1 MKFDNIQKQVR
12 QQRCAGFS
20 YAQENPAAGFRDMV
34 TVYCDGRLLFERFC
48 AGEAAGRVCALWAP
62 EGADEA
68 GRIRWDYG
76 ACAYSGAQQAPK
88 ALTGAGAGGLV
99 FDGRPYRWA
108 LCEQRKTDRQNGY
121 GALKTWWLCHFG
133 K

>member
-68 GRIRWDYG
+68 GRIRWIT
-76 ACAYSGAQQAPK
+76 AR
-88 ALTGAGAGGLV
+88 ALIP
-99 FDGRPYRWA
+99 GRSR
-108 LCEQRKTDRQNGY
+108 RQG
-121 GALKTWWLCHFG
+121 C
-133 K
+133 

>member
-1 MKFDNIQKQVR
+1 MYKR
-12 QQRCAGFS
+12 Q
-20 YAQENPAAGFRDMV
+20 
-34 TVYCDGRLLFERFC
+34 VYCDGRLLFERFC

-88 ALTGAGAGGLV
+88 AVSYTHLDVYKRQAVALPALLYTLGQAQAGAPLWWHMNSLLLGGAFAAMTL
-99 FDGRPYRWA
+99 
-108 LCEQRKTDRQNGY
+108 
-121 GALKTWWLCHFG
+121 
-133 K
+133 

>member
-1 MKFDNIQKQVR
+1 MKFDNIQKQVK

-108 LCEQRKTDRQNGY
+108 LCEQRKTDRQNG
-121 GALKTWWLCHFG
+121 
-133 K
+133 

>member
-68 GRIRWDYG
+68 GRIRWGLRRVRLFRG
-76 ACAYSGAQQAPK
+76 A
-88 ALTGAGAGGLV
+88 AGAKGADGCGC
-99 FDGRPYRWA
+99 GRP
-108 LCEQRKTDRQNGY
+108 CV
-121 GALKTWWLCHFG
+121 
-133 K
+133 

>member
-1 MKFDNIQKQVR
+1 MKFDKIQKQVR

-20 YAQENPAAGFRDMV
+20 YAQEKPAAGFRDVV

-62 EGADEA
+62 GGADEA
-68 GRIRWDYG
+68 GRIQWDYS

-88 ALTGAGAGGLV
+88 VLTGAG
-99 FDGRPYRWA
+99 GRRP
-108 LCEQRKTDRQNGY
+108 GV
-121 GALKTWWLCHFG
+121 
-133 K
+133 

>member
-1 MKFDNIQKQVR
+1 MKFDNIQKQVK

-48 AGEAAGRVCALWAP
+48 AG
-62 EGADEA
+62 EA

>member
-1 MKFDNIQKQVR
+1 MKFDNIQKQVK

-108 LCEQRKTDRQNGY
+108 LCE
-121 GALKTWWLCHFG
+121 
-133 K
+133 

>member
-1 MKFDNIQKQVR
+1 MKFDNIQKQVK

-20 YAQENPAAGFRDMV
+20 YAQEKPAAGFRDVV
-34 TVYCDGRLLFERFC
+34 TVYCD
-48 AGEAAGRVCALWAP
+48 GRVCALWAP
-62 EGADEA
+62 GGADEA
-68 GRIRWDYG
+68 GRIQWDYS

-88 ALTGAGAGGLV
+88 VLTGAGAGGLV
-99 FDGRPYRWA
+99 FDGKPYRWA
-108 LCEQRKTDRQNGY
+108 LCEQRKTDKQNGY